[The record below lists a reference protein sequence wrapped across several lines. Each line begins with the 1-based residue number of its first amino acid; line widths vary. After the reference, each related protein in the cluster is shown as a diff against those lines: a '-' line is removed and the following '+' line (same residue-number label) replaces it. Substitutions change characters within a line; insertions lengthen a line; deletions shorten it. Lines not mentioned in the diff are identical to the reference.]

1 MKKILVGISNRH
13 VHLCKEDLEKLFGR
27 NYKLKVLKNLRQPG
41 QFAAEEIVEIIGNG
55 KLPARIVGP
64 IRNHTQVEILNID
77 QETLGLKASIKISG
91 DIENTPGIKL
101 KGSKGVITIK
111 KGVIIAEKHVHLSNE
126 ESKIL
131 NLETGSKVKVRHP
144 NGIEFEVQVR
154 TGEGHLSEFHL
165 DKDEAI
171 SLNIKNRD
179 IVKIIK
185 K

>member
-1 MKKILVGISNRH
+1 MKDILIGISNRH
-13 VHLCKEDLEKLFGR
+13 VHLCKEDLEKLFGKD
-27 NYKLKVLKNLRQPG
+27 YKLKVLKNLRQPG
-41 QFAAEEIVEIIGNG
+41 QFAAEEMVEIINKG

-64 IRNHTQVEILNID
+64 IRNHTQVEILNAD
-77 QETLGLKASIKISG
+77 QEILGLKAPVKISG
-91 DIENTPGIKL
+91 DIENTPGIKI
-101 KGSKGVITIK
+101 KGPKGVITIK
-111 KGVIIAEKHVHLSNE
+111 KGVIIAEKHIHLSKE

-154 TGEGHLSEFHL
+154 AGEGHLSEFHL
-165 DKDEAI
+165 DKDEAT

-179 IVKIIK
+179 IAKVIK